1 MKIPDRLFVTGTDT
15 GVGKTVVSAMLKVG
29 LDAHYW
35 KPIQSGSDEGTD
47 SDWIESVA
55 TNPLD
60 LLQTKVVPEVYSLR
74 APLSP
79 HAAARLEGIR
89 IDLDPINLPRI
100 SPLIV
105 EGAGGVMVPI
115 NENKLMLDLIQKF
128 SLPTVV
134 VARSGLGTIN
144 HTLLTVEKL
153 LSAGV
158 DVFGVVMNGP
168 RNRANKSAIE
178 HYGNVRVIAEIPELE
193 SFSFDV
199 LLDLFNQNF
208 TASLDTTFTPDM
220 AVRSAENSPAAA
232 MSTMTITMKTTES
245 NTNNEVD
252 GGIFA
257 APPGALSV

>member
-1 MKIPDRLFVTGTDT
+1 VKIPDRLFVTGTDT

-35 KPIQSGSDEGTD
+35 KPIQSGTDEGTD

-55 TNPLD
+55 TNPVD
-60 LLQTKVVPEVYSLR
+60 LLQTKVIPEIYSLR

-79 HAAARLEGIR
+79 HEAARLEGIR
-89 IDLDPINLPRI
+89 IDLDPIKLPRI

-208 TASLDTTFTPDM
+208 TASVETTFAPDM
-220 AVRSAENSPAAA
+220 AATAARSTVTISMTTAAS
-232 MSTMTITMKTTES
+232 STDS
-245 NTNNEVD
+245 AVD

-257 APPGALSV
+257 TPPGAVSV